1 MHYIEV
7 FISMKTKSL
16 SIRITE
22 SQFKTLSDQVIENE
36 LTMSNIIRNLIE
48 DSNNIC
54 RKDSNNNK
62 IHKNE
67 KIVDNISNTRKNG
80 KQI

>member
-1 MHYIEV
+1 
-7 FISMKTKSL
+7 MKTKSL

-22 SQFKTLSDQVIENE
+22 SQFKTLCDQVIENE

-48 DSNNIC
+48 NSGHTC
-54 RKDSNNNK
+54 RKDLINNN
-62 IHKNE
+62 IHENL
-67 KIVDNISNTRKNG
+67 KIVDNKPNTRKNG